1 MSDAEE
7 SQVPEIEL
15 IIKGGVQCS
24 YTLKGSAD
32 HQQVVFNGPFIV
44 NTELQI
50 NKQIIL
56 LWLYIGTLLRRIKFK
71 SMINDHLMIVLASA
85 FSKYGFWVSI

>member
-24 YTLKGSAD
+24 YTFKDLAD

-44 NTELQI
+44 STELQI
-50 NKQIIL
+50 NKQFIL
-56 LWLYIGTLLRRIKFK
+56 LWLYIGTLLRRIKSK
-71 SMINDHLMIVLASA
+71 SMINDPLMIVLVSA
-85 FSKYGFWVSI
+85 FSKYGFWVGI